1 MPEERADPA
10 IRGVITRAAPRVGQY
25 AVLLALLLVAA
36 VASQRVEAVVI
47 AVPLLAL
54 LVGGVV
60 LARRPRIS
68 VTVTSDRERILEG
81 DSVTLHFTLTAEPLP
96 AEVALRMSLPP
107 GIEGG
112 DTLPRLIRPAHQIE
126 ELDLEVAAARWGGY
140 RLQGLEATAHDRLG
154 FYAWRTQA
162 PLDMQ
167 LRVYPQP
174 DKVRRLLRP
183 LDTQP
188 AAGANVSRARGEGF
202 EFADITEYQ
211 PGDQVRRVNW
221 RASGRRRAL
230 MVNRHHPERSSDVVV
245 FVDAYTD
252 YGTAEASSLAA
263 SVRVAAALA
272 QAHLRHRDR
281 VGVISW
287 GGLLRWL
294 LPTSGSRQAYRILD
308 VLIDTQVQAS
318 YAWRGIAHVPPRTLP
333 AHAQVLAVSVLAD
346 ERPIEALLNLAA
358 RGSDLSVIEVSLGEF
373 LPPPLTGPESIAR
386 RLYEVRRSLLR
397 DKFRAAGVPIATWA
411 PGVRLAALVEGLEA
425 FRRSARIRRPA

>member
-1 MPEERADPA
+1 MLEERADPA
-10 IRGVITRAAPRVGQY
+10 IGGVITRASPRVGQY

-36 VASQRVEAVVI
+36 VASQRIEAVVI

-60 LARRPRIS
+60 MARRTRLA
-68 VTVTSDRERILEG
+68 VVVTSDRERILEG
-81 DSVTLHFTLTAEPLP
+81 NPVTLHFSVTAEPRP

-107 GIEGG
+107 GLEGG
-112 DTLPRLIRPAHQIE
+112 GTLPRMIRPRRQTE
-126 ELDLEVAAARWGGY
+126 ELDLSLAAARWGGY
-140 RLQGLEATAHDRLG
+140 RLRGLEATAHDRLG
-154 FYAWRTQA
+154 FYAWRMQA
-162 PLDMQ
+162 SLDLE

-188 AAGANVSRARGEGF
+188 AAGSNVSHARGEGF

-221 RASGRRRAL
+221 RASGRRGAL

-252 YGTAEASSLAA
+252 YGTTEASSLAA
-263 SVRVAAALA
+263 SVRIAAALA

-287 GGLLRWL
+287 GGMLRWL
-294 LPTSGSRQAYRILD
+294 LPGSGARQAYRILD
-308 VLIDTQVQAS
+308 VLVDTQVQVS

-333 AHAQVLAVSVLAD
+333 AHAQVLAVSALAD

-373 LPPPLTGPESIAR
+373 LPPPVSGPESIAR
-386 RLYEVRRSLLR
+386 RLYELRRSLLR
-397 DKFRAAGVPIATWA
+397 DRFRAAGVPVATWA
-411 PGVRLAALVEGLEA
+411 PGLPLAALVEELEA
-425 FRRSARIRRPA
+425 FRRAARTRRPA